1 MHGEVWR
8 RWRGLDGTD
17 GVLRL
22 RTSRLNLQASV
33 QFQEGRPVLSLCGSN
48 EGGAQN
54 PSPCSQAL
62 LAHCKFHFLL
72 KTPSMTLEVAF
83 QGPQWWVSLRV
94 DFGCFLASLN
104 YVHR

>member
-8 RWRGLDGTD
+8 RWRSLDGTD
-17 GVLRL
+17 GILTL

-33 QFQEGRPVLSLCGSN
+33 QYQGGRPVLSLCGSN
-48 EGGAQN
+48 EGGPPT

-62 LAHCKFHFLL
+62 LAHSKFHFLL
-72 KTPSMTLEVAF
+72 KTPNITLEFAY
-83 QGPQWWVSLRV
+83 QGPRWQVRLSADLGWLLV
-94 DFGCFLASLN
+94 SLN